1 MKNCTVLLAEDSGL
15 RIEFSDLSG
24 CFTQDKT

>member
-1 MKNCTVLLAEDSGL
+1 MKNCIVLLAEDSGL
-15 RIEFSDLSG
+15 GMVFSDLPG